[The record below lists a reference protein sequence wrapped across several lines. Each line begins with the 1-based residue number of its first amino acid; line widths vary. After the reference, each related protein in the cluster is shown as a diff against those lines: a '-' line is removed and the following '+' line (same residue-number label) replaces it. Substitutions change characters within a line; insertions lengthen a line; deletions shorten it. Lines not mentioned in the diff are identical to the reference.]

1 MINFFNESIDVKKAF
16 LFLVFFGLMYVY
28 PLISID
34 VYYAD
39 DFMRSATGVF
49 WFKGLGRPLAEY
61 VLNGVSL
68 NNKVNIDV
76 SPLTQIVSIILLAL
90 STIICVSLLSGKP
103 RRSDY
108 FFFSLL
114 VFNPFYIQNL
124 AYKYDSITMS
134 MGVIFACIAV
144 WFICKPSLLNLC
156 FSLASFVASLS
167 FYQSCVSIFCVLA
180 IIVLI
185 NRVANFS
192 SSVKRD
198 ILSPIMVFLIG
209 HAIYYFLV
217 LKHYAPATRR
227 SELIAFDSSIID
239 RFIYNI
245 KQLWVVC
252 KKFSPIISSE
262 ILFILSSVAMASVI
276 FICIKKKA
284 SIVQT
289 FLCGIS
295 LPLAFITV
303 GFPTIILNESV
314 FFPRVL
320 IGFGLFLSLCLF
332 SCSFVSKAFN
342 CFVSVVAV
350 LFVFISF
357 VTINAFSN
365 AIDAQNKYQ
374 TFVIQSV
381 AKDIINNEN
390 LFKATT
396 YVVGKLPFPQNSLLV
411 MDVFPIVK
419 NMSNPSADWTNS
431 YVLRQN
437 GIKIGFS
444 FDRIEQNGLVKEL
457 CYKKI
462 IPIIDVGLYS
472 IFNYEKKNLVYVKG
486 AEVLCDNE

>member
-1 MINFFNESIDVKKAF
+1 
-16 LFLVFFGLMYVY
+16 
-28 PLISID
+28 
-34 VYYAD
+34 
-39 DFMRSATGVF
+39 MRS
-49 WFKGLGRPLAEY
+49 P
-61 VLNGVSL
+61 
-68 NNKVNIDV
+68 
-76 SPLTQIVSIILLAL
+76 
-90 STIICVSLLSGKP
+90 C
-103 RRSDY
+103 
-108 FFFSLL
+108 
-114 VFNPFYIQNL
+114 
-124 AYKYDSITMS
+124 
-134 MGVIFACIAV
+134 
-144 WFICKPSLLNLC
+144 
-156 FSLASFVASLS
+156 
-167 FYQSCVSIFCVLA
+167 
-180 IIVLI
+180 
-185 NRVANFS
+185 
-192 SSVKRD
+192 
-198 ILSPIMVFLIG
+198 
-209 HAIYYFLV
+209 
-217 LKHYAPATRR
+217 TRR

-262 ILFILSSVAMASVI
+262 ILFILSSVAMVSVI

-342 CFVSVVAV
+342 CFVSIVAV
-350 LFVFISF
+350 LFIFISF
-357 VTINAFSN
+357 VTINVFSN

-374 TFVIQSV
+374 SFVIQSV

-396 YVVGKLPFPQNSLLV
+396 YVVGKLSFTQNSLLI
-411 MDVFPIVK
+411 MNVFPIVK

-444 FDRIEQNGLVKEL
+444 FDRIEQNSLVKEL

-462 IPIIDVGLYS
+462 MPIIDVGLYS

-486 AEVLCDNE
+486 AEALCNN